1 MTRVKS
7 LLPAAVERLHPLLR
21 AEAAAEAAAAGIDPG
36 DLEQT
41 VWLRLFE
48 RAGAGDPVTDPPRWL
63 RAVVRAEARI
73 ARRRA
78 RREVPYAEELPYAE
92 EGPDADGP
100 GARAGHRY
108 GRPGPAVGD
117 VPRQAAPPA
126 EGGGP
131 ERLALAAEQGRV
143 IRAAVRRL
151 PGRCPRLLGAL
162 LSPEDLTYREIA
174 GQLGMSQGSL
184 GPERSRCLG
193 CLRRMLAAEVAPHD
207 AWGTV
212 RDRQFVDR

>member
-1 MTRVKS
+1 MTRAKS
-7 LLPAAVERLHPLLR
+7 LLPAGLASLHPLLR

-48 RAGAGDPVTDPPRWL
+48 RAGAGDPVTDAPRWM
-63 RAVVRAEARI
+63 RAAVRAEARI

-78 RREVPYAEELPYAE
+78 RREVPYAD
-92 EGPDADGP
+92 EGQPA
-100 GARAGHRY
+100 
-108 GRPGPAVGD
+108 GPA
-117 VPRQAAPPA
+117 
-126 EGGGP
+126 GGHGP

-162 LSPEDLTYREIA
+162 LSPQDLTYREIA

-193 CLRRMLAAEVAPHD
+193 CLRRMLAAEVAPHGP
-207 AWGTV
+207 WGTV
-212 RDRQFVDR
+212 RGRQPVDR